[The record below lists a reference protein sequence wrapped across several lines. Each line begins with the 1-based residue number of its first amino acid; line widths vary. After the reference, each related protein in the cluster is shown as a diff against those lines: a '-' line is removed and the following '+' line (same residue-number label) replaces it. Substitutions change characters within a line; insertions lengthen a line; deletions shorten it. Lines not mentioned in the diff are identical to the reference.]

1 MRLRKILLGMQETL
15 LFRANVLRKSFNMKV
30 VYAHVF
36 IFMLGVVG
44 VLAGKIDGFP
54 YALRLQEIGLYLCL
68 YCIVFLIIHSI
79 GYFVLDTDH
88 SDSITDAVNWFKN
101 LSRRNKLVWVYSFVP
116 VLLIALMVIFEFP
129 DFSSL
134 SDFVT
139 VVTIAVLPPFLW
151 AMKNN

>member
-1 MRLRKILLGMQETL
+1 MS
-15 LFRANVLRKSFNMKV
+15 V
-30 VYAHVF
+30 
-36 IFMLGVVG
+36 
-44 VLAGKIDGFP
+44 
-54 YALRLQEIGLYLCL
+54 L